1 MHRVTGGTESCHGS
15 RICGWTG
22 VLRRIAGR
30 EHLIQDAVCEA
41 TKGEV
46 TVGDVRVVEDG
57 ADGYGAR
64 GRYDPPK
71 L

>member
-1 MHRVTGGTESCHGS
+1 MDGRV
-15 RICGWTG
+15 
-22 VLRRIAGR
+22 VKIAGR
-30 EHLIQDAVCEA
+30 EHLVQGAVCEA

-46 TVGDVRVVEDG
+46 TVGDVRVVEDE